1 MLALFLKAQRVKI
14 TLWIITLLIA
24 FLLPA
29 CEDEVNVLKK
39 PSIELKKGGDYT
51 SANRSAFPDDTLQVG
66 IMAESGTR
74 GKLVLFEIYRNGETM
89 ESIEINRNSLDA
101 DLFIVKDTLQT
112 ELWKFLVRDRSNYA
126 DSVSLTLTLADTTG
140 T

>member
-1 MLALFLKAQRVKI
+1 MRAKI
-14 TLWIITLLIA
+14 NLWIIALLIA
-24 FLLPA
+24 ILFA
-29 CEDEVNVLKK
+29 GCEDEETVLRK

-51 SANRSAFPDDTLQVG
+51 SVNRSAFPQDTLQVG
-66 IMAESGTR
+66 IIAESGNR

-89 ESIEINRNSLDA
+89 ESIAISRNSLDA

-112 ELWKFLVRDRSNYA
+112 ELWRFLVRDKSNYA
-126 DSVSLTLTLADTTG
+126 DSVSITLTLADTTG